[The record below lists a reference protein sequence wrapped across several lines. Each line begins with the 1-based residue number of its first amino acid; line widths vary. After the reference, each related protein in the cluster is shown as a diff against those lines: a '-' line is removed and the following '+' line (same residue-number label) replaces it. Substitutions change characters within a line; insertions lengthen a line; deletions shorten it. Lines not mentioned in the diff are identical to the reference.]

1 DAPGPGADS
10 SIISS
15 LPEDLSE
22 RIYQLR
28 ASGVPERVIEAYL
41 IRAINQ
47 QNRTGGNINSSLS
60 IPTMEDP
67 LSPGADA
74 NLNFSYDSTQYQSDT
89 PKKEAD
95 LIIERFKAQQFIK
108 DELEKI
114 RQINLT
120 KYQDSLQKRSRDSL
134 QTFRSSIFGQHIF
147 DTRYRF
153 FTQNSSVIPSDRYV
167 LGEGDNLIIAVWG
180 SSELYES
187 LTLDAEGAVFRQYLG
202 KLRLGGLTLAQAKK
216 VLTDRY
222 RRIVAAGSRIEIS
235 LGINKDQKEIAVNVV
250 GYVKKPGLHTV
261 SLNAT
266 ALEAL
271 FEAAGVSENGSV
283 RAIKVIRNDKVVAE
297 LDLYAYL
304 LEGKP
309 IPNITNNDFVVV
321 PSQGKVVRL
330 TGDIRRPMFYELKDQ
345 ETLEDLFGFAGGMN
359 YDSRANDVR
368 LRRVTGDKIKLSSFN
383 LEEQDP
389 SSIVLQANDD
399 VYVEAKRKEIYN
411 YVEANG
417 FLRYPGSYQL
427 LPGERVSDLIRK
439 AGGLDTTAFL
449 GRAYITRIL
458 SPGELSHIPIN
469 LQGVLDGDPSQ
480 NIPLQFFD
488 QLLVFSQSDYRY
500 TKYITIQGLV
510 RRPGEFLLVDKMS
523 LKDLIYMAGGFEENA
538 DLTNIELSNFLDPEE
553 LDVRERLDSEEA
565 ESNQVEQDSIENILF
580 TYVSAGENWREDP
593 TLDNILL
600 DEYTN
605 VKVYSKFD
613 FIYPQ
618 SMRIEGAVARPGN
631 YRIDRTTTLKNM
643 IYRAGGLT
651 PAADVREIELHRRI
665 EIEDKGKYGTLSP
678 VPEILRIRIFEDW
691 QNDQTVDTF
700 KVFNYKKITVRSET
714 EFFEQG
720 FVDIKG
726 RVRKPG
732 TYPIVPNLTMKDLL
746 YQAGGILLGADF
758 KNIELSRVINVED
771 STGNITSKP
780 ITISP
785 LVFDQDWQ
793 NDPVLDTMLIF
804 PYDQIFVRE
813 DPDFKLQQSVFITG
827 EVNIPD
833 EYNMISESEKLTSFV
848 QRAGGLT
855 PIAYPK
861 GASISRPDIGSI
873 SINLAKALA
882 KPNSKYNI
890 SLLPGDELMVPPKV
904 NTVQIDGNVLKPG
917 TMVLYEPGKK
927 SFKYYVN
934 LAGGFDRRTKKKF
947 STVTYVDGKTKRVK
961 NIVFGIKSYPKI
973 EQGTVIE
980 IAAKP
985 EKTASGFFR
994 GLPRL
999 NIQDILA
1006 SATAVLTFYL
1016 LIDTTFTN

>member
-1 DAPGPGADS
+1 MNKTLFLGIFSLAILLSPHTYGQVAPTAQDSLTPAPGTEVIDAPGPGALNSDFS
-10 SIISS
+10 GI
-15 LPEDLSE
+15 PEDLSE

-41 IRAINQ
+41 LRAMQQ
-47 QNRTGGNINSSLS
+47 QNGAGRNNNPS
-60 IPTMEDP
+60 ISNMEDP
-67 LSPGADA
+67 LSPNDDP
-74 NLNFSYDSTQYQSDT
+74 NLNFAFDSTQYQSDN
-89 PKKEAD
+89 PKEDAD
-95 LIIERFKAQQFIK
+95 VMIERFKAQQFIK
-108 DELEKI
+108 EELEKI
-114 RQINLT
+114 RQVNLT
-120 KYQDSLQKRSRDSL
+120 KYQDSLLKRSQDSL
-134 QTFRSSIFGQHIF
+134 QTFQNSIFGHHIF

-153 FTQNSSVIPSDRYV
+153 FTQNSSIIPSDRYV

-180 SSELYES
+180 TSELYES
-187 LTLDAEGAVFRQYLG
+187 LTLDAEGAIFRQYLG
-202 KLRLGGLTLAQAKK
+202 KIRLGGLTLAQAKK
-216 VLTDRY
+216 ILTDRY
-222 RRIVAAGSRIEIS
+222 RRIVAAGSQIEIS

-250 GYVKKPGLHTV
+250 GYVRKPGLHTV

-271 FEAAGVSENGSV
+271 FEAAGVSKNGSV
-283 RAIKVIRNDKVVAE
+283 RAIKIIRNDKVVAE

-304 LEGKP
+304 IQGKP

-321 PSQGKVVRL
+321 PSQGKIVRL
-330 TGDIRRPMFYELKDQ
+330 TGDVRQPMFYELKDQ
-345 ETLEDLFGFAGGMN
+345 ETLEDLFDFAGGMN
-359 YDSRANDVR
+359 YDSRVSDIR
-368 LRRVTGDKIKLSSFN
+368 LKRVDGDKIKFSSIN
-383 LEEQDP
+383 LEKEAA
-389 SSIVLQANDD
+389 SSIKLQANDE
-399 VYVEAKRKEIYN
+399 VYVEPKRTESYN
-411 YVEANG
+411 FVEAKG
-417 FLRYPGSYQL
+417 LLRYTGSYQL

-439 AGGLDTTAFL
+439 AGGLDTTAYL

-488 QLLVFSQSDYRY
+488 QLLVFSQNDYRY

-523 LKDLIYMAGGFEENA
+523 LKDLIYMAGGFDENA
-538 DLTNIELSNFLDPEE
+538 DLTNIELSNYLDPEE
-553 LDVRERLDSEEA
+553 LDVRERLDSEGL
-565 ESNQVEQDSIENILF
+565 ESDSDQVEQDSIENILF
-580 TYVSAGENWREDP
+580 TYVSVGENWREDP

-618 SMRIEGAVARPGN
+618 SLRIEGAVAEPGN

-651 PAADVREIELHRRI
+651 PEADVREIELHRRI
-665 EIEDKGKYGTLSP
+665 EIEDQGKYGTLSLI
-678 VPEILRIRIFEDW
+678 PEILRIKIFEDW
-691 QNDQTVDTF
+691 QNDQMVDTF
-700 KVFNYKKITVRSET
+700 KVFDYKKITVRSET

-732 TYPIVPNLTMKDLL
+732 TYPVVPNLTMKDLL

-785 LVFDQDWQ
+785 MVFNQDWQ
-793 NDPVLDTMLIF
+793 NDPMLDTMLIF

-813 DPDFKLQQSVFITG
+813 DPDFKLQQSVYVSG

-833 EYNMISESEKLTSFV
+833 EYNMISES
-848 QRAGGLT
+848 
-855 PIAYPK
+855 
-861 GASISRPDIGSI
+861 
-873 SINLAKALA
+873 
-882 KPNSKYNI
+882 
-890 SLLPGDELMVPPKV
+890 
-904 NTVQIDGNVLKPG
+904 
-917 TMVLYEPGKK
+917 
-927 SFKYYVN
+927 
-934 LAGGFDRRTKKKF
+934 
-947 STVTYVDGKTKRVK
+947 
-961 NIVFGIKSYPKI
+961 
-973 EQGTVIE
+973 
-980 IAAKP
+980 
-985 EKTASGFFR
+985 
-994 GLPRL
+994 
-999 NIQDILA
+999 
-1006 SATAVLTFYL
+1006 
-1016 LIDTTFTN
+1016 